1 VTRRL
6 TRAAWRG
13 LGWPERLVPTATRD
27 GGERELNS
35 EVDSVLKGSNG
46 GAGELHGNKT
56 KLLEGLVWI
65 RKWWANCPRRRGATA
80 MEFNGG
86 GVLVAG
92 VQEGGEEVARKLLR
106 VDVVLVVSSVR
117 SKRGRSGRTTV
128 KSIDNGGQN
137 GWRGV
142 LVARA

>member
-1 VTRRL
+1 
-6 TRAAWRG
+6 
-13 LGWPERLVPTATRD
+13 
-27 GGERELNS
+27 
-35 EVDSVLKGSNG
+35 
-46 GAGELHGNKT
+46 
-56 KLLEGLVWI
+56 
-65 RKWWANCPRRRGATA
+65 

-86 GVLVAG
+86 GVPVAG

-117 SKRGRSGRTTV
+117 SKRGRSDGTTV
-128 KSIDNGGQN
+128 KSIGDSGQN